1 MKVLALDPGPTRIG
15 AALLELLPMAS
26 WPRVLRAGHV
36 ELDEA
41 RRWVAE
47 AVALG
52 HHIAVETIVGYAY
65 QASRV
70 AGLVETARVEGRL
83 LEAAKRLDERLLHAV
98 EATVWREAMLGTR
111 TPSDDQIR
119 VVVEGVVR
127 DIPQLGHKVRPHA
140 YDAMGLALYVMAK
153 ERFRSGAFRLPPETA
168 RKLFLLQQQEKAER
182 ASGSRPKKT
191 KRAPTRSQTTRR
203 SQAAVAAWA
212 KRRAET

>member
-15 AALLELLPMAS
+15 AALLELPPMAS
-26 WPRVLRAGHV
+26 WPRVIRAGHV

-52 HHIAVETIVGYAY
+52 HHVAVETIVGYAY

-98 EATVWREAMLGTR
+98 EASVWRESMLGTR

-127 DIPQLGHKVRPHA
+127 DIPQLGCRVRPHA

-153 ERFRSGAFRLPPETA
+153 ERSGRGAFQLPPETA

-182 ASGSRPKKT
+182 AAKPPQKT

-212 KRRAET
+212 KRRAVT

>member
-1 MKVLALDPGPTRIG
+1 MRVLALDPGPTRIG
-15 AALLELLPMAS
+15 AALLELPPMAS
-26 WPRVLRAGHV
+26 WPRVIRAGHV

-52 HHIAVETIVGYAY
+52 HHVAVETIVGYAY

-83 LEAAKRLDERLLHAV
+83 LEAARPNSDRLLHAV
-98 EATVWREAMLGTR
+98 EASVWRESMLGTR

-127 DIPQLGHKVRPHA
+127 DIPQLGCRVRPHA

-153 ERFRSGAFRLPPETA
+153 ERSGRGAFRLPPETA

-182 ASGSRPKKT
+182 AAKPRGKT